1 MLSEKDMPGAKRKA
15 QAQALKDAEPKCI
28 NCTKKATQDDFCFSC
43 KQFVCNDCSTN
54 VGLLMKHNVKDHWT
68 YTAIMK

>member
-1 MLSEKDMPGAKRKA
+1 MLSEKELPSHKRA
-15 QAQALKDAEPKCI
+15 QAVKDAEPKCN
-28 NCTKKATQDDFCFSC
+28 NCTKKATQDDWCYGC

-54 VGLLMKHNVKDHWT
+54 VALLMKHNVEDHWT